1 MNSES
6 VTPGYNQLECISL
19 FVTTASHS
27 ISVPHENSPWT
38 EYRKRPPVLLQFY
51 LKHPLIT
58 HLQLHIFL
66 FNKIWNAVHIHV
78 SLSRTDALI
87 HPDILFRYAVMF
99 YTTISSHPSAPLP
112 SKYACRI
119 IVFVNI
125 HIDYLLHS
133 APWLF

>member
-6 VTPGYNQLECISL
+6 VTPSYNQLKCISL

-66 FNKIWNAVHIHV
+66 FNKIWNAMHIHV
-78 SLSRTDALI
+78 PLSRTDALI

-99 YTTISSHPSAPLP
+99 YTTISYKRLFL
-112 SKYACRI
+112 KW
-119 IVFVNI
+119 VNVSSVAI
-125 HIDYLLHS
+125 HLHLYPAS
-133 APWLF
+133 MLAEL

>member
-38 EYRKRPPVLLQFY
+38 ERPPVLLQFY
-51 LKHPLIT
+51 LKHPFIT

-78 SLSRTDALI
+78 SLSSTDALI
-87 HPDILFRYAVMF
+87 HPDILFRYAFMF
-99 YTTISSHPSAPLP
+99 YTTISYKQLFL
-112 SKYACRI
+112 KW
-119 IVFVNI
+119 VNVSSVAI
-125 HIDYLLHS
+125 HLHLYPAS
-133 APWLF
+133 MLAEL